1 MLGADAAKQGRESL
15 VKSLRSRRAL
25 LLAGGCCSSL
35 LGAMLPS
42 AALAQ
47 STDPAAQVPPPPV
60 TTTTPTPGE
69 PNAPQPSTAPGTNAN
84 TPDESGA
91 IVVTGIRRSL
101 QDSIQIKRNSASVV
115 EAVSAEEIGKLP
127 DVSIAES
134 IARLPGIAAQ
144 RVAGRAE
151 IVSIRGFSPD
161 FTTVLLNGR
170 QQASSGFNRAVEFD
184 QYPSELM
191 ASVVVYKTPDASIA
205 GMGLAGTVDLR
216 TIRPLEYG
224 KRAIAL
230 NLRGQ
235 YDEGGGRNQD
245 FSKYGWRG
253 SASYIDQN
261 EDGTL
266 GWMMSYAHLDAPGHT
281 DHTKNWFY
289 GEDGGAQTLMGD
301 EIRATNTHDIRDGVT
316 GSVEWK
322 PSDVVHSVLDLYYS
336 RFKQQTTTRGAEW
349 FSSSWVDGLTYS
361 DVQTETRGG
370 VTFDVADHVT
380 NAVPLLRWDDN
391 KRVDHLFSAGLNNDF
406 RLAEHTHLLADLSYS
421 SNKRDETDIEIFGG
435 YGCCSRPDPSD
446 GRTPTGRVFDSYDR
460 EIPSNG
466 FLRDTNFLLDYA
478 DASQVSL
485 GDRAAWNGYGS
496 EGHMKSPHIKETLG
510 SGDLTLR
517 QDFEGTGIG
526 KFFSGAEVGVDYT
539 HRHKQK
545 TVTELDLF
553 LKDGRLQSL
562 VDPQFLTG
570 PTSLSF
576 AGDMNILGVQ
586 VADLVNSGNYYDIV
600 QLEDANHF
608 DKAWDIKEDI
618 TTFKAKADINSGDLH
633 GNVGVQVVRQKQES
647 SGLRI
652 NTAVSPIQLLN
663 VQEGAT
669 YTDFLPSLNLYY
681 DIDRRNRIRFAAA
694 KVMARPRMDDMRANL
709 VPGFDGG
716 ACSGP
721 ARQNLPPCGPGIT
734 VNPWSASGGNPQ
746 LEPWRAKEL
755 DVGYEWYGGK
765 ASYFSVHGFYM
776 WLDNYIYNQPIAV
789 DFTGITPPPGDL
801 ANLLTQCAGCTISNI
816 GTLTAPANGQGGWI
830 RGVEVSGAFELGR
843 VSRVLDGFG
852 ATGSVSYT
860 DYKLGQAAANG
871 IGSVLPGFSKWVYD
885 ATGYYEKYGF
895 QARVSYRHRSAFKG
909 EIVSLFSNLGFPII
923 GPDSQVDAQ
932 VGYTFQP
939 GSRLDGLGLLLQV
952 SNLLNSPYRTYY
964 DVAGV
969 QTLETYEKY
978 GRSWLL
984 GASYHF
990 PARTPVV
997 EAPPPLLPPPPPP
1010 APATQTC
1017 ADGSVILATDACSV
1031 PPPPPPPPAPA
1042 PERGW

>member
-1 MLGADAAKQGRESL
+1 MAQG
-15 VKSLRSRRAL
+15 
-25 LLAGGCCSSL
+25 
-35 LGAMLPS
+35 
-42 AALAQ
+42 
-47 STDPAAQVPPPPV
+47 TDPATQVPPPPV

-69 PNAPQPSTAPGTNAN
+69 PNAPQPSAAPGTTAK
-84 TPDESGA
+84 TPDEGA

-224 KRAIAL
+224 KRAIAV

-235 YDEGGGRNQD
+235 YDEGGGRNKD

-253 SASYIDQN
+253 SVSYIDQN

-289 GEDGGAQTLMGD
+289 GDYGGGVQVLSGD
-301 EIRATNTHDIRDGVT
+301 EIRATNTHDIRDGIT
-316 GSVEWK
+316 GSLEWK

-336 RFKQQTTTRGAEW
+336 RFKQKTTTRGAEW
-349 FSSSWVDGLTYS
+349 FSSAWVDGVTYS
-361 DVQTETRGG
+361 NQDTATRGG

-380 NAVPLLRWDDN
+380 NVVPELRWDDN

-435 YGCCSRPDPSD
+435 YSCCSRPDPSD

-460 EIPSNG
+460 EIPANG
-466 FLRDTNFLLDYA
+466 FLRDTNFTLDYA

-517 QDFEGTGIG
+517 QDFEGSGIG
-526 KFFSGAEVGVDYT
+526 RFFSSAEIGVDYT

-562 VDPQFLTG
+562 IDPQFLTG

-576 AGDMNILGVQ
+576 AGDMNLLGVQ
-586 VADLVNSGNYYDIV
+586 VADLVNNGNYYDIV

-618 TTFKAKADINSGDLH
+618 TTFKAKANIDSGHLH
-633 GNVGVQVVRQKQES
+633 GNVGVQVVRQKQDS
-647 SGLRI
+647 TGLRI

-663 VQEGAT
+663 VDEGAK

-681 DIDRRNRIRFAAA
+681 DITNHHRLRFALA

-709 VPGFDGG
+709 VPSFSGG
-716 ACSGP
+716 ACSGS
-721 ARQNLPPCGPGIT
+721 ARQGLPPCGPGVT
-734 VNPWSASGGNPQ
+734 VNPWSASGGNPK

-801 ANLLTQCAGCTISNI
+801 ANLENQCNGCTISNI
-816 GTLTAPANGQGGWI
+816 GSLTAPANGQGGWI
-830 RGVEVSGAFELGR
+830 RGVEVSGAFEFGR

-885 ATGYYEKYGF
+885 ATGYYEKNGF

-923 GPDSQVDAQ
+923 GPDSQMDAQ
-932 VGYTFQP
+932 IGYTFQP
-939 GSRLDGLGLLLQV
+939 SSRLNGLGVVLQV
-952 SNLLNSPYRTYY
+952 SNVLNSPYRTYY
-964 DVAGV
+964 DVNGA
-969 QTLETYEKY
+969 QTLETFEKY

-990 PARTPVV
+990 PTRTPVV
-997 EAPPPLLPPPPPP
+997 EAPPPPPPPPPPAP

-1017 ADGSVILATDACSV
+1017 ADGSVILATDACPA

>member
-1 MLGADAAKQGRESL
+1 MEPGRLREQIVRKGRENL
-15 VKSLRSRRAL
+15 PNRSLRSRTAWL
-25 LLAGGCCSSL
+25 LVGGCCSSL
-35 LGAMLPS
+35 FAVAFPS
-42 AALAQ
+42 QALAQ
-47 STDPAAQVPPPPV
+47 ASDQTAPV
-60 TTTTPTPGE
+60 D
-69 PNAPQPSTAPGTNAN
+69 PNAPVPPATAPGDVQAQ
-84 TPDESGA
+84 PPADSGA

-101 QDSIQIKRNSASVV
+101 QDSINIKRRERGTV

-151 IVSIRGFSPD
+151 IISIRGFSPD

-191 ASVVVYKTPDASIA
+191 ASVVVYKTPDAGIS

-224 KRAIAL
+224 KRAIGL

-235 YDEGGGRNQD
+235 YDEGGGLNRD
-245 FSKYGWRG
+245 FSKKGWRG
-253 SASYIDQN
+253 SVSYIDQN
-261 EDGTL
+261 ESGTL

-281 DHTKNWFY
+281 NHTKNWFY

-301 EIRATNTHDIRDGVT
+301 EIRATNTHDIRDGIT
-316 GSVEWK
+316 GSLEWK

-336 RFKQQTTTRGAEW
+336 RFKQTTTTRGAEW
-349 FSSSWVDGLTYS
+349 FSSSWVDGVTYS
-361 DVQTETRGG
+361 DVQTETRDG

-380 NAVPLLRWDDN
+380 NVVPQLRWDDN

-421 SNKRDETDIEIFGG
+421 SNKRNETDIEIFGG
-435 YGCCSRPDPSD
+435 YSCCSRPLASD

-460 EIPSNG
+460 DIPANG
-466 FLRDTNFLLDYA
+466 FLRDTNFTLDYA

-496 EGHMKSPHIKETLG
+496 EGHIKSPHIKETLG

-526 KFFSGAEVGVDYT
+526 RFFSSAEAGVDYT

-553 LKDGRLQSL
+553 LKNGRLQSL
-562 VDPQFLTG
+562 IDPQFLTG
-570 PTSLSF
+570 PTSLGF

-586 VADLVNSGNYYDIV
+586 VTDLVNSGNYYDVV
-600 QLEDANHF
+600 QLEDSNHF
-608 DKAWDIKEDI
+608 DKSWDIKEDI
-618 TTFKAKADINSGDLH
+618 TTFKAKANIDSGDLH
-633 GNVGVQVVRQKQES
+633 GNVGIQVVKQKQES
-647 SGLRI
+647 TGLRI
-652 NTAVSPIQLLN
+652 NTAVSPIELLG
-663 VQEGAT
+663 VKEGAT
-669 YTDFLPSLNLYY
+669 YTDVLPSLNLFY
-681 DIDRRNRIRFAAA
+681 DLDRHNRIRFALA

-709 VPGFDGG
+709 VPGFNGG

-721 ARQNLPPCGPGIT
+721 ARQNLPPCGPGVT
-734 VNPWSASGGNPQ
+734 VNPWSASGGNPK

-789 DFTGITPPPGDL
+789 DFTGITPPPADL
-801 ANLLTQCAGCTISNI
+801 QNLQNQCAGCTISNI

-830 RGVEVSGAFELGR
+830 RGVEVSGAFEFGR
-843 VSRVLDGFG
+843 ISRILDGFG

-860 DYKLGQAAANG
+860 DYKLGQAAASG

-885 ATGYYEKYGF
+885 ITGYYEKNGF
-895 QARVSYRHRSAFKG
+895 QARASYRHRSEFKG

-923 GPDSQVDAQ
+923 GPDSQMDAQ
-932 VGYTFQP
+932 VGYTFQK
-939 GSRLDGLGLLLQV
+939 GSRLEGLGVLLQV
-952 SNLLNSPYRTYY
+952 SNVLNSPYRTYY
-964 DVAGV
+964 DVSGV
-969 QTLETYEKY
+969 STLETYEKY

-990 PARTPVV
+990 
-997 EAPPPLLPPPPPP
+997 
-1010 APATQTC
+1010 
-1017 ADGSVILATDACSV
+1017 
-1031 PPPPPPPPAPA
+1031 
-1042 PERGW
+1042 